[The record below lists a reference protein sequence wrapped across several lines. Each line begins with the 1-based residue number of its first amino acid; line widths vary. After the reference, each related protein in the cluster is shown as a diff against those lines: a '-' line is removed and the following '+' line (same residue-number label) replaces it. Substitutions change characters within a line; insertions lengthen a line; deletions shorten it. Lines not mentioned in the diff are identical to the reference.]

1 MNNYRPCWK
10 DTNHCPAILLVT
22 EDCRRVLDFKQWLE
36 AEGCQVYRANINN
49 VDELLTSCRHVL
61 FDLIVLNVEAPE
73 LSSFKEIY
81 KMIKALYNN
90 LKAVPALLTLPMVVL
105 TACEQVETALERL
118 AIRPV
123 HCIRR
128 DDEAATSTLLQTIE
142 QIYYLTYR
150 YG

>member
-1 MNNYRPCWK
+1 
-10 DTNHCPAILLVT
+10 
-22 EDCRRVLDFKQWLE
+22 
-36 AEGCQVYRANINN
+36 
-49 VDELLTSCRHVL
+49 
-61 FDLIVLNVEAPE
+61 VLNVEAPE

-123 HCIRR
+123 QCIRR
-128 DDEAATSTLLQTIE
+128 DDEADTSTLLQTIE